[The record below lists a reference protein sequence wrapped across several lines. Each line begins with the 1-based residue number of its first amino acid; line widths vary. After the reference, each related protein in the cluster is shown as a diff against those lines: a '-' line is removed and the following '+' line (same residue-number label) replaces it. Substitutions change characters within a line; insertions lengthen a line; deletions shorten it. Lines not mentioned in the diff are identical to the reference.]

1 MFVYTL
7 QCPLEN
13 RGLFINFIFNTTV
26 PDKIWTYSKLKEISN
41 KIMLCSSYV
50 KKNKKLKK
58 NPNQFFEQLKI
69 ILKTLK
75 SFKLTA
81 TTN

>member
-26 PDKIWTYSKLKEISN
+26 PDKIWTYRKIKEISN
-41 KIMLCSSYV
+41 KIMLCSSY
-50 KKNKKLKK
+50 LKK
-58 NPNQFFEQLKI
+58 KTKKPQKTPNQFFEKLKMILKI
-69 ILKTLK
+69 
-75 SFKLTA
+75 
-81 TTN
+81 

>member
-26 PDKIWTYSKLKEISN
+26 PDKIWTYRKLKEISN
-41 KIMLCSSYV
+41 KIMLCSSY
-50 KKNKKLKK
+50 LKK
-58 NPNQFFEQLKI
+58 KQKKTQKTPNQFFEKLKMILKI
-69 ILKTLK
+69 
-75 SFKLTA
+75 
-81 TTN
+81 

>member
-26 PDKIWTYSKLKEISN
+26 PDKIWTYRKLKEISN
-41 KIMLCSSYV
+41 KIMLCSSY
-50 KKNKKLKK
+50 LKK
-58 NPNQFFEQLKI
+58 QQQKNPKKPQINS
-69 ILKTLK
+69 LK
-75 SFKLTA
+75 S
-81 TTN
+81 

>member
-26 PDKIWTYSKLKEISN
+26 PDKIWTYRKLKEISN
-41 KIMLCSSYV
+41 KIMLCSSY
-50 KKNKKLKK
+50 LKK
-58 NPNQFFEQLKI
+58 TTKKTQKTPNQFFEKLKMILKI
-69 ILKTLK
+69 
-75 SFKLTA
+75 
-81 TTN
+81 

>member
-26 PDKIWTYSKLKEISN
+26 PDKIWTYRKLKEISN
-41 KIMLCSSYV
+41 KIMLCSSY
-50 KKNKKLKK
+50 LKK
-58 NPNQFFEQLKI
+58 KQKNPQKTPNQFFEKLKMILKI
-69 ILKTLK
+69 
-75 SFKLTA
+75 
-81 TTN
+81 

>member
-26 PDKIWTYSKLKEISN
+26 PDKIWTYRKLKEISN
-41 KIMLCSSYV
+41 KIMLCSSY
-50 KKNKKLKK
+50 LKK
-58 NPNQFFEQLKI
+58 KTKKTQKTPNQFFEKLKMILKI
-69 ILKTLK
+69 
-75 SFKLTA
+75 
-81 TTN
+81 

>member
-26 PDKIWTYSKLKEISN
+26 PDKIWTYRKLKEISN

-50 KKNKKLKK
+50 KEKTL
-58 NPNQFFEQLKI
+58 NQFFEKLKM
-69 ILKTLK
+69 ILKT
-75 SFKLTA
+75 
-81 TTN
+81 